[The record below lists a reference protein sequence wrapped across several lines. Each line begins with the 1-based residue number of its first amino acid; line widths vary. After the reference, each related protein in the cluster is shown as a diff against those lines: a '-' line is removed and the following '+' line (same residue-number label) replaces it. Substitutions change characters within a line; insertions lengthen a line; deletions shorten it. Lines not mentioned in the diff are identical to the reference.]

1 MQGVAIR
8 FRTDQN
14 NQRYGFGLTITRE
27 MTKTKSS
34 PEGINVFFYL
44 IKFLIIDVYINLCL
58 FCPETETGADSQ
70 WILYTFYW
78 CLHRPQSQCSKV
90 WMNHLHYSTLVSKIQ
105 VNISLIN

>member
-1 MQGVAIR
+1 MEGMQGVAIR

-27 MTKTKSS
+27 MTKTKSP

-58 FCPETETGADSQ
+58 HCQTPRQRQGGKSV
-70 WILYTFYW
+70 YTAQRQKPVQIPSGFYTHFIGV
-78 CLHRPQSQCSKV
+78 CIGL
-90 WMNHLHYSTLVSKIQ
+90 
-105 VNISLIN
+105 SLGVRKCG